1 MIKKTTISLLL
12 AAGSFVGFAKTW
24 EVTTPG
30 FSFSPNALTV
40 ASNDTIK
47 FVLGGNHDAKE
58 VSKTTW
64 DANGKTPIANGF
76 STPFGGGIVLAKD
89 LSIGTHYYVCTPH
102 AGGGMKATIT
112 VEAVTGVEQNDLDA
126 VISVYP
132 NPSNGQVQ
140 VDASQLDLSEN
151 NTLAVYSS
159 QGEKISEIIITT
171 SQSTID
177 LSNQPKGIYFIRIS
191 TKNGI
196 VSKQVTIQ

>member
-30 FSFSPNALTV
+30 FSFSPSALTV
-40 ASNDTIK
+40 AANDTIK
-47 FVLGGNHDAKE
+47 FTIGSNHNARE
-58 VSKTTW
+58 VEKATW
-64 DANGKTPIANGF
+64 DANGSTLKSNGF
-76 STPFGGGIVLAKD
+76 ATDFGGGTVLAKD
-89 LSIGTHYYVCTPH
+89 LTVGTHYYVCTPH
-102 AGGGMKATIT
+102 AGGGMKGMIT

-126 VISVYP
+126 VISVFP

-140 VDASQLDLSEN
+140 VDASALNLSED

-159 QGEKISEIIITT
+159 QGEKISETIIISNQT
-171 SQSTID
+171 TID
-177 LSNQPKGIYFIRIS
+177 LSNQPKGIYFIRVS
-191 TKNGI
+191 NKNGI

>member
-24 EVTTPG
+24 EITTPG
-30 FSFSPNALTV
+30 FAFSPSALTV
-40 ASNDTIK
+40 AANDTIK
-47 FVLGGNHDAKE
+47 FTLSSNHDSQE
-58 VSKTTW
+58 VDKATW
-64 DANGKTPIANGF
+64 DAKGKTPLANGF
-76 STPFGGGIVLAKD
+76 STPFGGGTVFAKD
-89 LSIGTHYYVCTPH
+89 LTVGAHYYVCTPH
-102 AGGGMKATIT
+102 AAGGMKAMIT

-126 VISVYP
+126 VISVFP

-159 QGEKISEIIITT
+159 QGEKISETIITT
-171 SQSTID
+171 TQSTID
-177 LSNQPKGIYFIRIS
+177 LSNQSKGIYFIRIS
-191 TKNGI
+191 NKNGV